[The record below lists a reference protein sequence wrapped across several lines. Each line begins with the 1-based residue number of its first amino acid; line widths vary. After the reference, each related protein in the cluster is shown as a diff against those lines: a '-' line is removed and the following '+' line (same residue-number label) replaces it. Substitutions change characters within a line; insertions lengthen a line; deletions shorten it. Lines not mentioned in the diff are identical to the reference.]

1 MTARALA
8 FTLASSVLV
17 VTSPAAPAAAY
28 RTLADYPDFDGEGPI
43 RWTASSIRYEIDPRP
58 PRGLDY
64 ALWRAAVR
72 NGAEVWQVACADVRF
87 DAFTAPA
94 SPPRSGDGRSTVHAL
109 GAEWRELG
117 YPT

>member
-1 MTARALA
+1 
-8 FTLASSVLV
+8 
-17 VTSPAAPAAAY
+17 
-28 RTLADYPDFDGEGPI
+28 
-43 RWTASSIRYEIDPRP
+43 SIRYEIDPRP

-117 YPT
+117 YPTGVTGTTDLIYTYDPATERWALTEADVLVNDIDFDWSSGAGSRE